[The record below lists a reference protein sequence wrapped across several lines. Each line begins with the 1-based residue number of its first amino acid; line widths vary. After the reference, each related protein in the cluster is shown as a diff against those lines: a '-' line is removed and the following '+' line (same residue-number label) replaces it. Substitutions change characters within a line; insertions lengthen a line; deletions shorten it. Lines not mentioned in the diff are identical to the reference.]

1 MMPHHNLYPEPDTSE
16 PIAALLNLDDAYD
29 QWAEQK
35 AIASKEEPPPMLD
48 LDRIKILMDRTNAV
62 IFGFSPQ
69 GTSYQDSKRLWYA
82 LEALIA
88 RVHELEA
95 VLGEVSQPDYLGRT
109 QLDAVSESLEL
120 RKQVAEL
127 KAERNRLASDVAML
141 RPGAERASDA
151 VERAAAL
158 TLELEH
164 AKMQLVGVYV
174 ARERLRAALQN
185 VIIYASTGTD
195 EEVAAWR
202 VAREVLGDWRPS

>member
-1 MMPHHNLYPEPDTSE
+1 
-16 PIAALLNLDDAYD
+16 
-29 QWAEQK
+29 
-35 AIASKEEPPPMLD
+35 MLD

-109 QLDAVSESLEL
+109 KLDAVSESLEL

-127 KAERNRLASDVAML
+127 KAERNRLAADVAML

-164 AKMQLVGVYV
+164 AKKQLVGAYV

-185 VIIYASTGTD
+185 VITYASTGTD